1 MRVSTPH
8 PESPSKIPMSAKV
21 YINGKFFAPNEAM
34 VSVFDH
40 GLLYGDGVFEG
51 LRIYNGKIF
60 RLEQH
65 IDRLYDSAKAICLKI
80 PMTTAEITEACLET
94 VKQSEFTDGYI
105 RLVVTR
111 GAGTL
116 GLGPERTENPQV
128 IIIVDKI
135 KLYPQEFYDN
145 GLAIITAA
153 TIRNHP
159 AALSPR
165 IKSLNYLNNIM
176 AKIEASNAG
185 CLEALMLNH
194 KGEVSECTADNIFI
208 VRDGNLLTPP
218 TDAGILE
225 GVTRDVVL
233 ELARAVGIPTFEKT
247 LTRHDIYVADECF
260 MTGTA
265 AEVIGVVKVD
275 DREIGDGKPGPITR
289 KLKALFVEHTM
300 S

>member
-65 IDRLYDSAKAICLKI
+65 IRRLYDSAKAICLKI
-80 PMTTAEITEACLET
+80 PLTPAEMTEACLET

-105 RLVVTR
+105 RLVITR

-233 ELARAVGIPTFEKT
+233 ELAREAGIPTFEKT

-289 KLKALFVEHTM
+289 KLKTLFVEHTM

>member
-1 MRVSTPH
+1 
-8 PESPSKIPMSAKV
+8 MSAKV

-34 VSVFDH
+34 ISVFDH

-65 IDRLYDSAKAICLKI
+65 IRRLYDSAKAICLKI
-80 PMTTAEITEACLET
+80 PMTPAEMTDACLET

-105 RLVVTR
+105 RLVITR

-225 GVTRDVVL
+225 GVTREVVL
-233 ELARAVGIPTFEKT
+233 ELARSAGIPTFEKT
-247 LTRHDIYVADECF
+247 LTRHDVYVADECF

-300 S
+300 G

>member
-1 MRVSTPH
+1 
-8 PESPSKIPMSAKV
+8 MSAKV

-65 IDRLYDSAKAICLKI
+65 IRRLYDSAKAICLKI
-80 PMTTAEITEACLET
+80 PMTSADLTEACLET

-105 RLVVTR
+105 RLVITR

-145 GLAIITAA
+145 GLAIITAS

-233 ELARAVGIPTFEKT
+233 ELAREAGIPTFEKT
-247 LTRHDIYVADECF
+247 MTRHDVYVADECF

>member
-233 ELARAVGIPTFEKT
+233 ELAQAAGIPTFEKT